1 MMTITVNDKPYTT
14 DQCTIEGFLRER
26 GFEPRLIVVEL
37 NGEILQRVNWDAV
50 RLKDGD
56 ILQMAHMVA
65 GG

>member
-1 MMTITVNDKPYTT
+1 MTITVNDKPYVSEQTS
-14 DQCTIEGFLRER
+14 IEGFLRER

-37 NGEILQRVNWDAV
+37 NGEILQRAHWDDV
-50 RLKDGD
+50 SLKEGD

>member
-1 MMTITVNDKPYTT
+1 MTITVNDKPYTT
-14 DQCTIEGFLRER
+14 EEDTIEGFLRER

-37 NGEILQRVNWDAV
+37 NGEILQRAHWDDV